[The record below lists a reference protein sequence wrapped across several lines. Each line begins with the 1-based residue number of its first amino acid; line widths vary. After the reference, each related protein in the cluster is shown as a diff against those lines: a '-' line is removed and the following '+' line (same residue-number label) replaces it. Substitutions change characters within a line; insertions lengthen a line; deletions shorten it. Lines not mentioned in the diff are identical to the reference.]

1 MGIVKKIAKTV
12 EEIVKDTK
20 EFLKGE
26 SDEVIAEQV
35 IGKEEID
42 LKKIEEEKKI
52 EAIKKEKK
60 LEGYTFK
67 NDQLQDLD
75 SLLGNANFVD
85 GRHLWIAGFDQG
97 ATLFSGKKNLKFLAV
112 KDNDL
117 YLMKIEKNVLL
128 PYRVFDVN
136 DVKLVDV
143 TTKLTK
149 ASIKINFKDDETF
162 LIDITENKDSLKAI
176 KGIFR

>member
-1 MGIVKKIAKTV
+1 
-12 EEIVKDTK
+12 
-20 EFLKGE
+20 
-26 SDEVIAEQV
+26 DEVIAEQV

-42 LKKIEEEKKI
+42 LKEIEEEKKI

-60 LEGYTFK
+60 IEGYTFK

-75 SLLGNANFVD
+75 GLLGNANFVD
-85 GRHLWIAGFDQG
+85 GRHLWIAGFDQE
-97 ATLFSGKKNLKFLAV
+97 ATIFSGKKNLKFLAV

-128 PYRVFDVN
+128 PYRVFDVD

-149 ASIKINFKDDETF
+149 SSIKINFKDDETF
-162 LIDITENKDSLKAI
+162 WIDITENKESLKAI